1 MATGESAMEISKRMW
16 IGLVVLGAGARLVPH
31 PWNFTPMMAIGLFAG
46 SQARKASTGILA
58 TLLALVVSDA
68 VLGFYSGFCYVYAAT
83 LIPVL
88 LGRVIR
94 NRNGAAGIAVAALA
108 SSLSFFVITN
118 FMVWV
123 TGQLYPRTIVGLSE
137 CFLAGIP
144 FYRNQALGDAVY
156 TVAIFGGYA
165 VLNRLFQPLRQAA

>member
-1 MATGESAMEISKRMW
+1 MEISKRMW
-16 IGLVVLGAGARLVPH
+16 IGMVILGAGARLVPH

-58 TLLALVVSDA
+58 TLLALVLSDA
-68 VLGFYSGFCYVYAAT
+68 VLGFYSGFWYVYAAM

-94 NRNGAAGIAVAALA
+94 NRTGAARIAVAALA

-123 TGQLYPRTIVGLSE
+123 TGQLYPRTIGGLSE

-144 FYRNQALGDAVY
+144 FYRNQVLGDAIY
-156 TVAIFGGYA
+156 TVAIFDGYA

>member
-1 MATGESAMEISKRMW
+1 MEISKRMW
-16 IGLVVLGAGARLVPH
+16 IGMVILGAGARLVPH
-31 PWNFTPMMAIGLFAG
+31 PWNFTPMIAIGLFAG
-46 SQARKASTGILA
+46 SQARKASTAILA

-68 VLGFYSGFCYVYAAT
+68 VLGFYSGFWYVYAAM
-83 LIPVL
+83 LFPVL
-88 LGRVIR
+88 LGRVIG
-94 NRNGAAGIAVAALA
+94 NRAGAARISVAALA

-123 TGQLYPRTIVGLSE
+123 TGHLYPRSIGGLSE

-156 TVAIFGGYA
+156 TVALFGGYT
-165 VLNRLFQPLRQAA
+165 VLNRLFQPMRQAA